1 MRETDVLRGT
11 QLRYVVVGGGV
22 LPAWSWIV
30 GEPENE
36 VIGGSI
42 MEKRNNVMFIQVGG
56 LRVKVSSILSYQ
68 MEEYKHMEN
77 PSLRFAIKVVT
88 SRSSFTVKVRNEDEG
103 LKILEELDNV
113 LVLNR

>member
-1 MRETDVLRGT
+1 MVDGDS
-11 QLRYVVVGGGV
+11 V
-22 LPAWSWIV
+22 LPARSWIM

-36 VIGGSI
+36 VIGGSV
-42 MEKRNNVMFIQVGG
+42 MEKRNNVMFIQVGEM
-56 LRVKVSSILSYQ
+56 RVRVSSILSYQ

-88 SRSSFTVKVRNEDEG
+88 SRSSFTVKVKNEDEG

>member
-1 MRETDVLRGT
+1 MHQADVLRGT
-11 QLRYVVVGGGV
+11 QLRSMVVGSGV
-22 LPAWSWIV
+22 LPAWSWIM

-56 LRVKVSSILSYQ
+56 LRVKVSSILSYE
-68 MEEYKHMEN
+68 MIEYKHMED
-77 PSLRFAIKVVT
+77 PALRFTIKVVT
-88 SRSSFTVKVRNEDEG
+88 SRSSFTVKVGSEDEG
-103 LKILEELDNV
+103 LKVLEELDNV

>member
-1 MRETDVLRGT
+1 
-11 QLRYVVVGGGV
+11 
-22 LPAWSWIV
+22 
-30 GEPENE
+30 
-36 VIGGSI
+36 

-56 LRVKVSSILSYQ
+56 LRVKVSSILSYE
-68 MEEYKHMEN
+68 MVEWKHIGD

-103 LKILEELDNV
+103 LRILEELDNV

>member
-1 MRETDVLRGT
+1 MHQADVLRGT
-11 QLRYVVVGGGV
+11 RLRYVVVGGGV
-22 LPAWSWIV
+22 LPARSWIM

-36 VIGGSI
+36 VIGGSV
-42 MEKRNNVMFIQVGG
+42 MEKRNNMMFIQVGG
-56 LRVKVSSILSYQ
+56 LRVRVFSILSYQ

-103 LKILEELDNV
+103 LRILEELDNV

>member
-1 MRETDVLRGT
+1 MHQADVLRGT
-11 QLRYVVVGGGV
+11 QLRPVVDGPGV
-22 LPAWSWIV
+22 LLARSWIM

-36 VIGGSI
+36 VIGGSV

-56 LRVKVSSILSYQ
+56 LRVRVSSILSYQ
-68 MEEYKHMEN
+68 MVEYKHMED

-88 SRSSFTVKVRNEDEG
+88 SRSSFTVKVKNEDEG

>member
-1 MRETDVLRGT
+1 MHQVDVLRGA
-11 QLRYVVVGGGV
+11 QLRYVVDGGGV

-30 GEPENE
+30 VEPKDE
-36 VIGGSI
+36 VIGGSV

-56 LRVKVSSILSYQ
+56 LRVRVSSILSYQ

-103 LKILEELDNV
+103 LRILEELDNV

>member
-1 MRETDVLRGT
+1 MREADVLRGT

-22 LPAWSWIV
+22 LPARSWIV

-36 VIGGSI
+36 VIGGSVT
-42 MEKRNNVMFIQVGG
+42 EKRNNVMFIQVGG
-56 LRVKVSSILSYQ
+56 LRVRVSSILSYQ

>member
-1 MRETDVLRGT
+1 MREADVLRGT

-22 LPAWSWIV
+22 LLAWSWIV
-30 GEPENE
+30 GEPKDE
-36 VIGGSI
+36 VIGGSV

-56 LRVKVSSILSYQ
+56 LRVRVSSILSYQ

-77 PSLRFAIKVVT
+77 PSLRFGIKVVT

>member
-1 MRETDVLRGT
+1 M
-11 QLRYVVVGGGV
+11 VGGSGV
-22 LPAWSWIV
+22 LLLGV
-30 GEPENE
+30 RVMGEQEDE

-56 LRVKVSSILSYQ
+56 LRVRVSSILSYQ

-88 SRSSFTVKVRNEDEG
+88 SRSSFTVKVGSEDEG
-103 LKILEELDNV
+103 LRILEELDNV

>member
-1 MRETDVLRGT
+1 MHQADVLRGA
-11 QLRYVVVGGGV
+11 QLRYVVDGSGV

-30 GEPENE
+30 GEPKDE
-36 VIGGSI
+36 VIGGSV

-56 LRVKVSSILSYQ
+56 LRVRVSSILSYQ
-68 MEEYKHMEN
+68 MVEYKHMED